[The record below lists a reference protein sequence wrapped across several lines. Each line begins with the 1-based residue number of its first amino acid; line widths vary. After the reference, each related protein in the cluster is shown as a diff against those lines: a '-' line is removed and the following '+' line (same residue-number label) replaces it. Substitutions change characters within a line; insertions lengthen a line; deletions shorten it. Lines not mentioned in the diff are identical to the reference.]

1 MELLIFVVIAWVVLV
16 PIFAVVAFVKVLNL
30 GRRVGAREEYAEQR
44 FRQLELRAEGIALDV
59 EQLKRGVP
67 RAPTPE
73 TARAPEPEPA
83 ATPVVAAQEPVAV
96 AAPPVEPAP
105 EPSAPGP
112 AVEEPAEAATATAAA
127 TVAASERASRL
138 AHAASWR
145 GTGDGTPPPP
155 PPFRAPAPAGPPHQ
169 SLEMLMG
176 TRWLN
181 WAGAVMLMIGVAFL
195 LKYAY
200 DNSVI
205 GPLGRLAIGTVMGM
219 AALVLGET
227 TRRRAMPVVFHALT
241 GLGLAIFYVCAFFAH
256 LVYALVPAQT
266 AFAAA
271 AGVTVLAVAMAVGHN
286 ALPIAILAVL
296 GGFISPVLLGTGEYL
311 PHPFF
316 AYLIVLNMV
325 AMGAAWFRKW
335 RALEV
340 LCFAGTVILYFLW
353 YQRFCTGP
361 AMPPE
366 RLRHALGY
374 LFLIH
379 VIFLVVPMLNGMV
392 RRRAETLEGL
402 LLVLANCAFTIAF
415 AYRML
420 YVPHPRMLGF
430 IALAQSLLLFL
441 LFQAWIRRVGTTN
454 NTARSLLLIALGLA
468 TAAVPLHLRL
478 YGIPIAWAMESVLL
492 FAVGL
497 RFRSMST
504 RMVGL
509 GALLLA
515 AGGLVY
521 RMPMHTAV
529 FQPVL
534 NIPFGSWMVVAAA
547 AAGGAWLLHRN
558 RRLLGAAEDG
568 LVAVVAVVGFAVA
581 TAAMSLEVEGYWNLN
596 RADLSRRVVPM
607 FSSLVLLWSV
617 ILLLASGVPHHRGR
631 LGGPLRLLAF
641 GSMVVLGV
649 VFVMGLDRLTGW
661 QSRTLV
667 ANWSC
672 LPRLAAPAAVFA
684 FAWMLARAG
693 RRGESRATE
702 AVAHAALLV
711 LLTLELL
718 RWTATLYGVGEGRR
732 LGLGI
737 VSALWASHAAALV
750 WFGLLRRVSMRRH
763 LGFALFALAI
773 AKVLLVDTAALETVY
788 RIVSFLATGAFLMV
802 AGYLYNK
809 YAAALL
815 RDGTQDRED
824 PR

>member
-1 MELLIFVVIAWVVLV
+1 
-16 PIFAVVAFVKVLNL
+16 
-30 GRRVGAREEYAEQR
+30 
-44 FRQLELRAEGIALDV
+44 
-59 EQLKRGVP
+59 
-67 RAPTPE
+67 
-73 TARAPEPEPA
+73 
-83 ATPVVAAQEPVAV
+83 
-96 AAPPVEPAP
+96 
-105 EPSAPGP
+105 
-112 AVEEPAEAATATAAA
+112 
-127 TVAASERASRL
+127 
-138 AHAASWR
+138 
-145 GTGDGTPPPP
+145 
-155 PPFRAPAPAGPPHQ
+155 
-169 SLEMLMG
+169 MG

-181 WAGAVMLMIGVAFL
+181 WAGAVMLIIGVAFL

-205 GPLGRLAIGTVMGM
+205 GPLGRLAIGTFMGM
-219 AALVLGET
+219 AALVLGEM

-402 LLVLANCAFTIAF
+402 LLVLANCAYTIAF

-478 YGIPIAWAMESVLL
+478 YGIPIAWALEAVLL
-492 FAVGL
+492 FAVGI

-509 GALLLA
+509 AALLLA
-515 AGGLVY
+515 IGGLVH
-521 RMPMHTAV
+521 RMPLHTAE
-529 FQPVL
+529 FRPLL
-534 NIPFGSWMVVAAA
+534 NIPFASWMVVAAA
-547 AAGGAWLLHRN
+547 AMAGAWLLHRS
-558 RRLLGAAEDG
+558 RAVLSAAEDG
-568 LVAVVAVVGFAVA
+568 LLAVVSVLAFAVA
-581 TAAMSLEVEGYWNLN
+581 TAAMSFEVEAYWSLN
-596 RADLSRRVVPM
+596 RADLSRRVIPM
-607 FSSLVLLWSV
+607 YSSLVLLWSAIV
-617 ILLLASGVPHHRGR
+617 LAASGVPYARGTLR
-631 LGGPLRLLAF
+631 GTVRLLAF
-641 GSMVVLGV
+641 GSMAVLGV
-649 VFVMGLDRLTGW
+649 VFVMGLE
-661 QSRTLV
+661 RTTRWDSHNLV
-667 ANWSC
+667 ANWAC
-672 LPRLAAPAAVFA
+672 LPRLAAAAALFA
-684 FAWMLARAG
+684 FAWMLARVG
-693 RRGESRATE
+693 HRGESRFTE
-702 AVAHAALLV
+702 AVAHGALLV

-718 RWTATLYGVGEGRR
+718 RWTSTIYGPSEGQRI
-732 LGLGI
+732 GLGI

-750 WFGLLRRVSMRRH
+750 WFGLLRRVAMRRR